1 MGSTTLDK
9 LSEALLTIDDLGD
22 PSFLQKQDVIRDTG
36 METSILQVRT
46 IVPNI
51 STEAAAVMGLRK
63 GREDNEDDV
72 SLYSEDIFEIQISG
86 PHFEDSEGKKKR
98 SMIDGIARKHLMN
111 KQTMYVTAY
120 SQLFSYHY
128 PVKSANHDYD
138 HSILAV
144 MSPFS
149 DHAKEDVLQL
159 AKAADP
165 RGERTL
171 CVLTHA
177 DVRTSSVQTTFHP
190 FQKDTHGLGC
200 FWVRNRGAG
209 KGELSAGQVRARELA
224 LFAESQ
230 WANFSGLEAER
241 TIVNALKSALQMPL
255 RDLAK
260 ECLDRQRT
268 TVLVRL
274 SSCKNELLAL
284 GPAIAWEFDFTM
296 IFREQAA
303 KWALHANYL
312 MESAII
318 TVHRFIYE
326 VMEDRQAWDHKEI
339 LVKME
344 LGCRCQTYNPNL
356 EEAIMK
362 IGWEDSRTTLVESYH
377 DQKRQLGSER
387 AFDAAV
393 EAAFGS
399 CAPVDELHDILQ
411 AYYKIATD
419 RFPDN
424 ICRQAVSY
432 FLLKADESPVKIPT
446 AEFIANLSD
455 SQLERIAGEDAM
467 TRAKRLSLEAELEP
481 LEKALKVLRE

>member
-1 MGSTTLDK
+1 MDDERVDLSSQNDK
-9 LSEALLTIDDLGD
+9 EALNEL
-22 PSFLQKQDVIRDTG
+22 RDW
-36 METSILQVRT
+36 
-46 IVPNI
+46 
-51 STEAAAVMGLRK
+51 AASCKELWQIPQHEIRK
-63 GREDNEDDV
+63 GEHCAFIKPEDSLINYLKAVTAKLPRRGLQLIV
-72 SLYSEDIFEIQISG
+72 SLRPSG
-86 PHFEDSEGKKKR
+86 P
-98 SMIDGIARKHLMN
+98 
-111 KQTMYVTAY
+111 
-120 SQLFSYHY
+120 
-128 PVKSANHDYD
+128 
-138 HSILAV
+138 
-144 MSPFS
+144 
-149 DHAKEDVLQL
+149 
-159 AKAADP
+159 
-165 RGERTL
+165 RGM
-171 CVLTHA
+171 
-177 DVRTSSVQTTFHP
+177 P
-190 FQKDTHGLGC
+190 M
-200 FWVRNRGAG
+200 
-209 KGELSAGQVRARELA
+209 
-224 LFAESQ
+224 
-230 WANFSGLEAER
+230 ANFS
-241 TIVNALKSALQMPL
+241 T
-255 RDLAK
+255 
-260 ECLDRQRT
+260 
-268 TVLVRL
+268 
-274 SSCKNELLAL
+274 
-284 GPAIAWEFDFTM
+284 AWEFDFTM

-326 VMEDRQAWDHKEI
+326 VMEDVFEHPNARKELQDLMSKKILKGYRQAWDHKEI

-432 FLLKADESPVKIPT
+432 FLPKADESPVKIPT